1 MASLTEGIL
10 MLRLGLSS
18 LGLLTVLG
26 AASALAQAPAN
37 IPGQT
42 IVVTPGAPTMVTT
55 APYGATPVVPAS
67 APRVIAT
74 QILAP
79 APAATAVSVP
89 VPVLAP
95 SAAPPVQIAPN
106 VVVHPVPVPPI
117 PGGVVAIAPQ
127 QATAVTTTYNP
138 VAQPLTQ
145 PLQQTQIYGAAPL
158 AGPAPATVALPYGAQ
173 PVATQ
178 VQNYTPA
185 YYWYYYAPPAQT
197 VPASQ
202 PAAVMVAP
210 GMPHMQSTMDPS
222 FAPLTNARGEAGHV
236 RYPYYSYRRPWYFPG
251 QPSFNVTIDGP
262 VW

>member
-1 MASLTEGIL
+1 

-26 AASALAQAPAN
+26 TAGVMAQAPAN
-37 IPGQT
+37 IPGPT
-42 IVVTPGAPTMVTT
+42 IVVSPGGPTMVTAAPLNPGFT
-55 APYGATPVVPAS
+55 APVPGL
-67 APRVIAT
+67 T
-74 QILAP
+74 
-79 APAATAVSVP
+79 
-89 VPVLAP
+89 P

-106 VVVHPVPVPPI
+106 VVVHPVPGPPV

-127 QATAVTTTYNP
+127 PATAVTTTYNP
-138 VAQPLTQ
+138 LAQPLTQ

-158 AGPAPATVALPYGAQ
+158 TGPVPATAVLPYGAQ

-178 VQNYTPA
+178 AQTYTPT
-185 YYWYYYAPPAQT
+185 YYWYYYTPPVQN
-197 VPASQ
+197 VPAGL
-202 PAAVMVAP
+202 PATMMMAP
-210 GMPHMQSTMDPS
+210 DMTHAQSAMDPS

>member
-1 MASLTEGIL
+1 

-18 LGLLTVLG
+18 LSLLTALG
-26 AASALAQAPAN
+26 ASGVMAQAPAN

-42 IVVTPGAPTMVTT
+42 IVVTPGAPAVVTAAPLNPGLT
-55 APYGATPVVPAS
+55 ASIPA
-67 APRVIAT
+67 PPVIAT
-74 QILAP
+74 QVLAP
-79 APAATAVSVP
+79 APAAAFATP
-89 VPVLAP
+89 VPGLTP
-95 SAAPPVQIAPN
+95 SVAPPVQIAPN
-106 VVVHPVPVPPI
+106 VVVHPVPGPPV

-127 QATAVTTTYNP
+127 PATAVTTTYNP
-138 VAQPLTQ
+138 LAQPLTQ

-158 AGPAPATVALPYGAQ
+158 TGPIPATAVLPYGAQ

-178 VQNYTPA
+178 AQTYTPT
-185 YYWYYYAPPAQT
+185 YYWYYYTPSVQN
-197 VPASQ
+197 VPAGL
-202 PAAVMVAP
+202 PATMILAP
-210 GMPHMQSTMDPS
+210 DMPYAQSAMDRS